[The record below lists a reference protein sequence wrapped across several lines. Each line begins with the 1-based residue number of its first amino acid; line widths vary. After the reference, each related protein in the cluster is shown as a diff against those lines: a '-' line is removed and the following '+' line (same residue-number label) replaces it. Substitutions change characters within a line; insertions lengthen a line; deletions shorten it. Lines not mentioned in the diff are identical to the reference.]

1 LTQGLLSSS
10 DRQMLNF
17 PESDYASDF
26 DAILSQPSFRPYAKR
41 QVPYRGDPSQFYNA
55 LAMLMVPA
63 QLGIA
68 A

>member
-1 LTQGLLSSS
+1 
-10 DRQMLNF
+10 MLNF

-41 QVPYRGDPSQFYNA
+41 QVPYRGDPSQLYNA

-63 QLGIA
+63 WLDIA